1 MIASTALVPDVLV
14 PSNSPQA
21 ALKVYDT
28 LVDCGTYAASW
39 RECAR
44 RLRAAA
50 ALAHP
55 SFRSK
60 YLSRAIDCDARAR
73 ALEVRS

>member
-1 MIASTALVPDVLV
+1 MIASPTVVLF
-14 PSNSPQA
+14 PLNSPQA
-21 ALKVYDT
+21 ALRAYESLADG
-28 LVDCGTYAASW
+28 GTFAASW

-55 SFRSK
+55 AFRAK
-60 YLSRAIDCDARAR
+60 YLSRAIDCDARAQR
-73 ALEVRS
+73 LEVRS